1 LTDKRNSFSFKI
13 TILGSGSCVPS
24 FERYPSSYFFYLPDL
39 EENWLVDIGEGALF
53 RLSEARESYK
63 EIDRIFVSHTH
74 PDHIGALIPLI
85 LALKYTPG
93 FKRHKPLFLY
103 GPDNVWKYLQMNL
116 DFAPYLKCDFPL
128 EFVTLSA
135 GSKIEF
141 KNCLLKTKKM
151 KHFEPTLGYRW
162 NIGGRVVAYGADG
175 ALSDALTR
183 LSRNADL
190 LILESSYPMN
200 KPAPGHL
207 TTFEAGK
214 VAVEATVKKLLLTHF
229 YPEVAGMEEEEIEAE
244 VRTSGYEGELL
255 LAKDLM
261 TLEI

>member
-1 LTDKRNSFSFKI
+1 LTDKKNSFSFKI

-53 RLSEARESYK
+53 RLKEARESYK
-63 EIDRIFVSHTH
+63 EIARIFVSHTH

-103 GPDNVWKYLQMNL
+103 GPDNVWEYLKMNL

-135 GSKIEF
+135 GSEIEF
-141 KNCLLKTKKM
+141 KNCLLKTEKM
-151 KHFEPTLGYRW
+151 DHFEPTLGYRW

-175 ALSDALTR
+175 GFSDDLTR